1 MSQETNIDTEI
12 VIIGGGIAGCIAAIS
27 LANKYKITIVD
38 KLLKPIDR
46 IGESLAP
53 ASQRIFRE
61 LDLLDNDTNLNTE
74 NLYLKN
80 LGMQSYWGSN
90 QVHLVDHL
98 KNPDGFVRNLDRKAF
113 ENYLRETTV
122 KKGIHCLWGNKLYKS
137 IYKDNRWRIS
147 TKTNTV
153 KNRETFVINAD
164 FVIDAS
170 GRQAHFAKSI
180 GIKRMAF
187 DNLIACWIALPDNS
201 ENKMSTIIADEFG
214 WWYSAIIPNNKR
226 IISFQTDP
234 DLIDKN
240 TFKNLDSFLHFANKH
255 PKIQK
260 LIQTSSNN
268 IEFKGTVSANSTRLE
283 NPAGNQWIAIGDA
296 AISFDPL
303 SSQGMFNAMA
313 NGMQVQKLLN
323 KLDVVKPVNTKYRKE
338 FNTIYTHQINDIW
351 EHYLNHKKLFY
362 NAENRWKSSPFWAR
376 RL

>member
-1 MSQETNIDTEI
+1 MNQETNIDTEI

-27 LANKYKITIVD
+27 LADKYKITIID
-38 KLLKPIDR
+38 KLLNPLDR

-61 LDLLDNDTNLNTE
+61 LALLDNDPNLNTE

-80 LGMQSYWGSN
+80 LGMQSYWGSD
-90 QVHLVDHL
+90 QVHLIDHL

-113 ENYLRETTV
+113 ESYLRDTTA
-122 KKGIHCLWGNKLYKS
+122 KKGVHCLWGNKLYNSTYKNNKWEINAKS
-137 IYKDNRWRIS
+137 
-147 TKTNTV
+147 NTI
-153 KNRETFVINAD
+153 KNRETFVVNAD

-180 GIKRMAF
+180 GVKRITI
-187 DNLIACWIALPDNS
+187 DNLITCWITLPDNS
-201 ENKMSTIIADEFG
+201 ENKMSTIIADELG
-214 WWYSAIIPNNKR
+214 WWYSAVTPNNKR
-226 IISFQTDP
+226 VISFQTDA

-255 PKIQK
+255 AKIQK
-260 LIQTSSNN
+260 LIQTSSKD

-283 NPAGNQWIAIGDA
+283 NPTGNQWIALGDA

-313 NGMQVQKLLN
+313 NAMQVQRILN
-323 KLDVVKPVNTKYRKE
+323 KLDIIKPINTNSRKE
-338 FNTIYTHQINDIW
+338 FNTIYTHQINAIW
-351 EHYLNHKKLFY
+351 EHYLNHKNIFY
-362 NAENRWKSSPFWAR
+362 KAETRWETSPFWIR
-376 RL
+376 RQ